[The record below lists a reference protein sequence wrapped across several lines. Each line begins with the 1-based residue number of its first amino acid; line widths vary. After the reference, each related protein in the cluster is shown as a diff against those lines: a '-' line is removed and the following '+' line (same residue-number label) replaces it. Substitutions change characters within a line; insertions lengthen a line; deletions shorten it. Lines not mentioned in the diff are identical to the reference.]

1 MKTEYNFLNDRRYIL
16 RRPYKARVSPYLN
29 ELIKGD
35 GYTIDISIDGV
46 RIRSLELFAFLRR
59 EQTEILVNHTVDVS
73 FISEPLTLQGTIIRV
88 NADKNELAIRISQIS
103 DPPMWMSLCKPW
115 A

>member
-1 MKTEYNFLNDRRYIL
+1 MKTEYNFLNDRRYKL
-16 RRPYKARVSPYLN
+16 RRPYKAKVSLHLN

-46 RIRSLELFAFLRR
+46 RIRSLELFAFLRAGQA
-59 EQTEILVNHTVDVS
+59 ENLVNHTVEVS
-73 FISEPLTLQGTIIRV
+73 FISEALTLHGTIIRV
-88 NADKNELAIRISQIS
+88 NADKHELAIRISQIS
-103 DPPMWMSLCKPW
+103 DPPIWISLCKPW